1 MTAEPEPLAAD
12 EPAPPASWIDHVEA
26 WGAGLVLGAFRILP
40 IDAASAV
47 GGALARWLGPF
58 FGVSKRAR
66 RNLHAAFP
74 ELSDA
79 EIEAI
84 VRRMWDNLGR
94 VVAEYPHLRKIEIF
108 APGGRV
114 EAHGFE
120 RFHQA
125 IAAGRRMIMFSGHL
139 ANWELAHISIMQ
151 AGVRTVIV
159 YRAMNNPIVDRML
172 ARLRGG
178 SREYVPKGAV
188 AARRAV
194 AALRQGT
201 HVAMFTDQK
210 FNNGIPVPFF
220 GRPAMTPPA
229 MARLALRYDCDV
241 YPLRMERLHGARFRL
256 TVEEKLELPH
266 SGDRNADIAALMAAA
281 NATIERWIRERPEQW
296 LWLHNRWPD

>member
-26 WGAGLVLGAFRILP
+26 WGAGLVLAAFRLLP

-47 GGALARWLGPF
+47 GGALARWLGPL

-74 ELSDA
+74 ELPDA
-79 EIEAI
+79 EIETI
-84 VRRMWDNLGR
+84 VRGMWDNLGR
-94 VVAEYPHLRKIEIF
+94 VAAEYPHLRGIKIF
-108 APGGRV
+108 DPGGRV

-125 IAAGRRMIMFSGHL
+125 IAAGKRMIIFSGHI
-139 ANWELAHISIMQ
+139 ANWELGPISIMQ
-151 AGVRTVIV
+151 AGVPTAFV
-159 YRAMNNPIVDRML
+159 YRAMNNPIADRML
-172 ARLRGG
+172 ARLRGDR
-178 SREYVPKGAV
+178 SEYVPKGAV
-188 AARRAV
+188 AARRAL
-194 AALRQGT
+194 AALRRGA
-201 HVAMFTDQK
+201 HVALLPDQK
-210 FNNGIPVPFF
+210 FNDGIPVPFF

-229 MARLALRYDCDV
+229 LAMLALRYDCDV
-241 YPLRMERLHGARFRL
+241 YPLRMERLRGARFRL

-266 SGDRNADIAALMAAA
+266 SGNRSADIAALMASA
-281 NATIERWIRERPEQW
+281 NATLERWIRERPEQW